1 MARAPTD
8 DTASADGASAEG
20 VTVASA
26 LESARRSLLSQES
39 AALDAQLLLAQ
50 ALQRSRSWLLAHAD
64 ATLDSATRDAF
75 AVLLARR
82 VAGEPLAYITGRR
95 EFWSLTL
102 AVNNAVLVPRPETEL
117 LVERALALLPKAA
130 AWVADLGTGSGAIA
144 LALASER
151 PDWQLTAIDQSSA
164 ALAVASSNAH
174 ELGLSNLQFLTSDW
188 FSSLAGER
196 FDLLVSNP
204 PYIAES
210 DPALLD
216 LALQHE
222 PRTALSSGPEGL
234 DALRVI
240 IAGAT
245 TQLLPGG
252 WLLLE
257 HGATQAAAVAT
268 MLVAQGFTHV
278 RCHADLAGLPRV
290 TEAQRT

>member
-1 MARAPTD
+1 MTRAPTD
-8 DTASADGASAEG
+8 DTTSADGAAAAS

-26 LESARRSLLSQES
+26 LESARRSLLPPDS
-39 AALDAQLLLAQ
+39 AALDAQLLLAH

-64 ATLDSATRDAF
+64 ATLDSAARAAF
-75 AVLLARR
+75 AALLARR

-95 EFWSLTL
+95 EFWSLLL
-102 AVNNAVLVPRPETEL
+102 AVNSAVLVPRPETEL
-117 LVERALALLPKAA
+117 LVERALALLPKAGA
-130 AWVADLGTGSGAIA
+130 RVADLGTGSGAIA

-151 PDWQLTAIDQSSA
+151 ADWQLTAIDHSSA
-164 ALAVASSNAH
+164 ALAVAAANAR
-174 ELGLSNLQFLTSDW
+174 ELGLRNLRLLASNW

-222 PRTALSSGPEGL
+222 PRMALSSGPEGL
-234 DALRVI
+234 DALWAI

-245 TQLLPGG
+245 AHLLPAG